1 MTIQT
6 SELTTHKPNPWR
18 LLVGCGVCPHH
29 DSCGRV
35 SGALEGLTSGFRGV
49 FDLLPG
55 QWRSRRADEKMA
67 LKKRPDLRAEAERHD

>member
-6 SELTTHKPNPWR
+6 SELTTHKPNPWGF
-18 LLVGCGVCPHH
+18 LVGGGVCPHH

-35 SGALEGLTSGFRGV
+35 LGALEGLTSGFRGV
-49 FDLLPG
+49 FDLLTG

-67 LKKRPDLRAEAERHD
+67 LKKRPDLRAEAEWHD